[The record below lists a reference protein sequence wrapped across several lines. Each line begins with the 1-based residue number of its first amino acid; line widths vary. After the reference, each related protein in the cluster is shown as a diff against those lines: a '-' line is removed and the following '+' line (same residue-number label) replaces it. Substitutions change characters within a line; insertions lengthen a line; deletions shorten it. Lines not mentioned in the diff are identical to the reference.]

1 VASGQDTITMS
12 CKNSM
17 QQLKQYSSPVVVVTC
32 IVSVPAGL
40 VALGCVP
47 EELPKV

>member
-1 VASGQDTITMS
+1 MASGPDTTTKS

-17 QQLKQYSSPVVVVTC
+17 QQLKQYSSPVAVIAC
-32 IVSVPAGL
+32 ILSVPAGL